1 MTSVK
6 LNPIMTMLD
15 IIRDPRRG
23 RRGLIAGNAPQ
34 HNNKTN
40 QSRSVNQLRERLRKK
55 LKQKKEKENKKTDK
69 NKNN

>member
-1 MTSVK
+1 
-6 LNPIMTMLD
+6 MLD
-15 IIRDPRRG
+15 QESLAWGP
-23 RRGLIAGNAPQ
+23 APP

-40 QSRSVNQLRERLRKK
+40 QSRSVDQMRERLRKK